1 MSDTFPPFLS
11 SSLPS
16 YYYLFS
22 HCVLY
27 YRLQFSAGR
36 RVRLMNYHFRA
47 VIGAVNGYRSGKGH
61 HKHICLLLVPEFMC
75 EQTRGEMTHIQP
87 YHLLKLSL

>member
-47 VIGAVNGYRSGKGH
+47 VIGAVNGYHSGKGH
-61 HKHICLLLVPEFMC
+61 HKHICLLLVPELMC